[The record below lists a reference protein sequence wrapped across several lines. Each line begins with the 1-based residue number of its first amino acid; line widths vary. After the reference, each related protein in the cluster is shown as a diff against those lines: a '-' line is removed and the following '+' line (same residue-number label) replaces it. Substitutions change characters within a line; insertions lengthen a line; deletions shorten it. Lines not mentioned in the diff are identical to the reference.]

1 MINIILII
9 SKNRDFETAVRTAT
23 SKKRTAEYRHFV
35 IQNRGSEP
43 RKTISEPCTA
53 VHRTA
58 VLRVT
63 LYFKCLAHFTWRLHK
78 PDMFLYIVLI

>member
-9 SKNRDFETAVRTAT
+9 SKNTDFETAVRTAT
-23 SKKRTAEYRHFV
+23 SKKRTAEYRQFV

-43 RKTISEPCTA
+43 QKTISELCTA
-53 VHRTA
+53 VLPRYSAVLHIA

-63 LYFKCLAHFTWRLHK
+63 L
-78 PDMFLYIVLI
+78 